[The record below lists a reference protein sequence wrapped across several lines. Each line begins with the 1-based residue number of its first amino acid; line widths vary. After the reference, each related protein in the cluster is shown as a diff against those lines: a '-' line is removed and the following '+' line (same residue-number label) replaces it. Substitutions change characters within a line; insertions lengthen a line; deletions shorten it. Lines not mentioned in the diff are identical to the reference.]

1 MTDPRSE
8 GLKRL
13 GIAAWSLLGTIL
25 LLGLVGWVLLRFWII
40 IPPILLA
47 IAIVYVLNPVVSGLA
62 GRGVARWMGSCL
74 SYLVL
79 AGLLT
84 ALGFLVIPSIGE
96 QAGELAQ
103 DFPTIYDELVAE
115 VESLLGQVGLDANLP
130 DYEHLSDDL
139 GNGFL
144 ADRFDRITDITLG
157 ALEIIFLLLLAPV
170 VAFYVLLDLPR
181 THGHMMDLVPERH
194 RAEMAHVGRQ
204 LGRAVGGFMRGQLL
218 VALIVGT
225 LTSFGLW
232 VIDLPFWL
240 LIGMVSGFLNIVP
253 LVGPWIGGALGII
266 VAIGT
271 RDLQTALWAGLVALI
286 VQQIDNNFVSPA
298 VLRATVRLHPA
309 TIILGL
315 VAGASLGGFW
325 GILLAV
331 PAMAVVKIVAG
342 HLWRTRV
349 LGQSWD
355 EAAEALIDDNP
366 TGELF
371 LSRVRRE
378 GSGLTPPPEV
388 SGGESDGGPPPPA

>member
-1 MTDPRSE
+1 MTERRSD

-25 LLGLVGWVLLRFWII
+25 LLGVIGWVLLRFWII

-47 IAIVYVLNPVVSGLA
+47 IAIVYVLNPFVTALA
-62 GRGVARWMGSCL
+62 DRGVARWMGSCL

-84 ALGFLVIPSIGE
+84 ALGFLVIPGIGE
-96 QAGELAQ
+96 QAGELAE
-103 DFPTIYDELVAE
+103 DFPMIYDEVTAE
-115 VESLLGQVGLDANLP
+115 IESLLGRVGANVNLP
-130 DYEHLSDDL
+130 DYEQLTDEGAGGFL
-139 GNGFL
+139 GN
-144 ADRFDRITDITLG
+144 RFDRITDIAFG
-157 ALEIIFLLLLAPV
+157 VLEILFLLLLAPV
-170 VAFYVLLDLPR
+170 VAFYALLDLPR
-181 THGHMMDLVPERH
+181 THGYMMDLVPEKH
-194 RAEMAHVGRQ
+194 RAEMGHVGRQ

-232 VIDLPFWL
+232 LIDLPFWL
-240 LIGMVSGFLNIVP
+240 LIGMISGFLNIVP
-253 LVGPWIGGALGII
+253 LIGPWIGGALGVL

-271 RDLQTALWAGLVALI
+271 RDLQTALWAGLVAVI

-298 VLRATVRLHPA
+298 VLRATVRLHPT

-331 PAMAVVKIVAG
+331 PAMAVVKIIAG

-366 TGELF
+366 TGELLMP
-371 LSRVRRE
+371 LSRRD
-378 GSGLTPPPEV
+378 GGLEPPPEA
-388 SGGESDGGPPPPA
+388 SGGESDGGPPPA

>member
-1 MTDPRSE
+1 VD
-8 GLKRL
+8 
-13 GIAAWSLLGTIL
+13 
-25 LLGLVGWVLLRFWII
+25 
-40 IPPILLA
+40 
-47 IAIVYVLNPVVSGLA
+47 
-62 GRGVARWMGSCL
+62 GSCL

-84 ALGFLVIPSIGE
+84 ALGFLVIPGIGE
-96 QAGELAQ
+96 QAGELAE
-103 DFPTIYDELVAE
+103 DFPMIYDEVTAE
-115 VESLLGQVGLDANLP
+115 IESLLGRVGANVNLP
-130 DYEHLSDDL
+130 DYEQLTDEGAGGFL
-139 GNGFL
+139 GN
-144 ADRFDRITDITLG
+144 RFDRITDIAFG
-157 ALEIIFLLLLAPV
+157 VLEILFLLLLAPV
-170 VAFYVLLDLPR
+170 VAFYALLDLPR
-181 THGHMMDLVPERH
+181 THGYMMDLVPEKH
-194 RAEMAHVGRQ
+194 RAEMGHVGRQ

-232 VIDLPFWL
+232 LIDLPFWL
-240 LIGMVSGFLNIVP
+240 LIGMISGFLNIVP
-253 LVGPWIGGALGII
+253 LIGPWIGGALGVL

-271 RDLQTALWAGLVALI
+271 RDLQTALWAGLVAVI

-298 VLRATVRLHPA
+298 VLRATVRLHPT

-331 PAMAVVKIVAG
+331 PAMAVVKIIAG

-366 TGELF
+366 TGELLMP
-371 LSRVRRE
+371 LSRRD
-378 GSGLTPPPEV
+378 GGLEPPPES
-388 SGGESDGGPPPPA
+388 SGGESDGGPPPA

>member
-1 MTDPRSE
+1 MTERRTD
-8 GLKRL
+8 GLRRL

-25 LLGLVGWVLLRFWII
+25 LLGLIGWILLRFWII
-40 IPPILLA
+40 IPPVLLA
-47 IAIVYVLNPVVSGLA
+47 IAIVYVLNPFVTALA
-62 GRGVARWMGSCL
+62 ERGVARWMGSCL

-84 ALGFLVIPSIGE
+84 ALGFLVIPGISE
-96 QAGELAQ
+96 QAGDMAR
-103 DFPTIYDELVAE
+103 DFPVIYDDVVDEL
-115 VESLLGQVGLDANLP
+115 ESLIARVGIDASLP
-130 DYEHLSDDL
+130 DYEQLTDEGAGGFL
-139 GNGFL
+139 GN
-144 ADRFDRITDITLG
+144 RFDRITDFAFGVLE
-157 ALEIIFLLLLAPV
+157 ALFLLFLAPV
-170 VAFYVLLDLPR
+170 VAFYALLDLPR
-181 THGHMMDLVPERH
+181 THGYMMDLVPERH
-194 RAEMAHVGRQ
+194 RAEMSHVGRQ

-232 VIDLPFWL
+232 LIGLPFWL
-240 LIGMVSGFLNIVP
+240 LIGMISGFLNIVP
-253 LVGPWIGGALGII
+253 LIGPWIGGALGVL

-271 RDLQTALWAGLVALI
+271 RDPQTALWAGLVAVI

-298 VLRATVRLHPA
+298 VLRATVRLHPT

-331 PAMAVVKIVAG
+331 PAMAVIKIIAG

-371 LSRVRRE
+371 LSRPRRDGGGFE
-378 GSGLTPPPEV
+378 PPPEI
-388 SGGESDGGPPPPA
+388 SEGERGGGPPPA

>member
-1 MTDPRSE
+1 MSERRTD

-25 LLGLVGWVLLRFWII
+25 LLGAVGWVLLRFWII

-47 IAIVYVLNPVVSGLA
+47 IAIVYVLNPFVTALA
-62 GRGVARWMGSCL
+62 GRGIARWMGSCL
-74 SYLVL
+74 SYLLL

-84 ALGFLVIPSIGE
+84 ALGFLVIPGIGE

-103 DFPTIYDELVAE
+103 DFPMIYDEVTNEL
-115 VESLLGQVGLDANLP
+115 ESLLGRVGLTVSLP
-130 DYEHLSDDL
+130 DYEQLTDEGAGGFL
-139 GNGFL
+139 GN
-144 ADRFDRITDITLG
+144 RFDRITDIAFG
-157 ALEIIFLLLLAPV
+157 VLEILFLLFLAPV
-170 VAFYVLLDLPR
+170 VAFYALLDLPR

-218 VALIVGT
+218 VALIVGV

-232 VIDLPFWL
+232 LIDLPFWL
-240 LIGMVSGFLNIVP
+240 LIGMVAGFLNIVP
-253 LVGPWIGGALGII
+253 LIGPWIGGALGVL

-271 RDLQTALWAGLVALI
+271 RDLQTALWAGLVAVI

-298 VLRATVRLHPA
+298 VLRATVRLHPT

-331 PAMAVVKIVAG
+331 PAMAVVKIIAG

-349 LGQSWD
+349 LGQSWE
-355 EAAEALIDDNP
+355 EAAEALIDDTP

-371 LSRVRRE
+371 LLRARRDAEGLQPPPE
-378 GSGLTPPPEV
+378 GSGGAT
-388 SGGESDGGPPPPA
+388 DGGPPPA